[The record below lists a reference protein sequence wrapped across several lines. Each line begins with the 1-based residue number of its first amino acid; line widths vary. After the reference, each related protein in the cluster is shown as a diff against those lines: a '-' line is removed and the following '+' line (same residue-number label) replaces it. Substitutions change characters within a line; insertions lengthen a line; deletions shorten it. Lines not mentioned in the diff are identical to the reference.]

1 MCTVASVETFQ
12 QCVSAGRV
20 ASFFL
25 QVLFFILFGGKE
37 YCLLAAEWLCYMSTR
52 SPHMLI

>member
-1 MCTVASVETFQ
+1 MCTVVAMETFQ
-12 QCVSAGRV
+12 QCVSAGSV

-37 YCLLAAEWLCYMSTR
+37 YCLPAAEWSCYMSTH